1 MDKGAGTSGK
11 LGPGALVLVVGPS
24 GAGKDTLLTA
34 LKVRLQGNDQV
45 IFARREIT
53 REVDENS
60 EDHATLSMDAFS
72 DLVASGEVA
81 LSWEAHGL
89 GYVLPK
95 RYDGDIQAGK
105 TVIANGSR
113 RALQTAQEK
122 YAHFKVMLI
131 TAPIPVLAE
140 RLAAR
145 GRETRS
151 EIEQRLSQAD
161 MSIDPEFD
169 LVEIENTG
177 PIEAGVDRV
186 LSALKIG

>member
-24 GAGKDTLLTA
+24 GVGKDTLLTA
-34 LKVRLQGNDQV
+34 LKERLQGNDEV
-45 IFARREIT
+45 VFARRAIT
-53 REVDENS
+53 READENS

-72 DLVASGEVA
+72 DLVALGEVA

-95 RYDGDIQAGK
+95 TYDADIQAGK

-113 RALQTAQEK
+113 RALRTAQEK
-122 YAHFKVMLI
+122 YAHFKVLLI

-151 EIEQRLSQAD
+151 EIEQRLSHAD
-161 MSIDPEFD
+161 MSVEPEFD

-177 PIEAGVDRV
+177 PIEAGVDRI

>member
-1 MDKGAGTSGK
+1 MQKASGNVDK
-11 LGPGALVLVVGPS
+11 LGPGTLVLVVGPS

-34 LKVRLQGNDQV
+34 LKERLQGNDEV
-45 IFARREIT
+45 VFARRAIT
-53 REVDENS
+53 READENS

-72 DLVASGEVA
+72 DLVVRGDVA

-95 RYDGDIQAGK
+95 EYDADIEAGR

-113 RALQTAQEK
+113 RALQKAQDK
-122 YAHFKVMLI
+122 YSHFKVMLI

-145 GRETRS
+145 GRETVA
-151 EIEQRLSQAD
+151 EIEQRLSHAD
-161 MSIDPEFD
+161 MSIDQQFD

-177 PIEAGVDRV
+177 PVEAGVDRI
-186 LSALKIG
+186 LNALKIG